1 MKRLMNIRWWL
12 AAMAVVYTTSA
23 FGQAGFVDTSFL
35 NGMSG
40 PNSWV
45 WALALQPDGKLLLG
59 GQFRSFNGLPGG
71 EVVRLNADGSV
82 DTSFSAI
89 ITAGEPTVNSLALQP
104 DGKILVGGMFSGIN
118 GATCVSLARLNVDGS
133 VDSNFVAQ
141 ATGSFVA
148 VSLLALQT
156 NLQVIAAG
164 WFETVDGVASS
175 NIARL
180 NSDGT
185 LDTNFHGAIDTPP
198 NALTLQADQKVLIG
212 GAFNTVD
219 GQPSPHIARLN
230 TDGTLDTNFAVTADG
245 NVDSFAVQPDGRVVI
260 AGGFT
265 SINGQS
271 RSRIARLNANGTL
284 DTMFQN
290 GMAGADS
297 YVNRVVVAPNGKV
310 IVGGQFAMM
319 NGVGCTN
326 LARLNS
332 DGSLDTNFLADVD
345 SFPEQMVVQPD
356 ARIII
361 EGSYI
366 TTVNGRSRNRIARLQ
381 SSKAPIIFNPGN
393 SGGIFSFNIAA
404 VAGVTY
410 GVQTSTNLINWSLLQ
425 VTNAAEDGLNFT
437 AGSAGLYP
445 HRFFRVYR

>member
-1 MKRLMNIRWWL
+1 MKRMIILGWLL
-12 AAMAVVYTTSA
+12 AAVALFYTRAA
-23 FGQAGFVDTSFL
+23 FAQAGFVDTSFL

-45 WALALQPDGKLLLG
+45 WALVLPPDGKLLVG
-59 GQFRSFNGLPGG
+59 GQFTSFNGLPGG
-71 EVVRLNADGSV
+71 EVVRLNTDGSV
-82 DTSFSAI
+82 DTNLSAI
-89 ITAGEPTVNSLALQP
+89 ITAGGEPSVNSLAVQP
-104 DGKILVGGMFSGIN
+104 DGKILVGGMFSGFN
-118 GATCVSLARLNVDGS
+118 GATCVNIARLNPDGS

-141 ATGSFVA
+141 VTGGSFVT

-156 NLQVIAAG
+156 NLQVIAGGESAG
-164 WFETVDGVASS
+164 GVVSS

-185 LDTNFHGAIDTPP
+185 LDTNYHGATDTSP
-198 NALTLQADQKVLIG
+198 NALVLQADQKALIG
-212 GAFNTVD
+212 GAFNIVD

-230 TDGTLDTNFAVTADG
+230 TDGTLDTNFAATADG
-245 NVDSFAVQPDGRVVI
+245 NVDSFAVQPDGKLVI
-260 AGGFT
+260 GGGFT

-271 RSRIARLNANGTL
+271 RNRIARLNADGTL
-284 DTMFQN
+284 DNTFQN
-290 GMAGADS
+290 GMTGADS
-297 YVNRVVVAPNGKV
+297 YVGCVAVDPNGKV
-310 IVGGQFAMM
+310 IVGGQFTTM

-345 SFPEQMVVQPD
+345 SFPERMVVQPD

-381 SSKAPIIFNPGN
+381 SSSAPIIFDTGN
-393 SGGIFSFNIAA
+393 SGGVFSFDINS

-410 GVQTSTNLINWSLLQ
+410 GVETSSNLMDWSLLQ
-425 VTNAAEDGLNFT
+425 VTNASQDGLYFSG
-437 AGSAGLYP
+437 GSVGLYP
-445 HRFFRVYR
+445 GRFFRVYR